1 MIQLEKMRRY
11 SKPKKQ
17 VTAADIRRAIVQC
30 SEAHAL
36 MINKSEYDR
45 GFQCGLEHATRI
57 IDQMLNDAWRAAVE
71 DVRSKTYTVKLT
83 RRRRK

>member
-1 MIQLEKMRRY
+1 MR
-11 SKPKKQ
+11 KKQ
-17 VTAADIRRAIVQC
+17 VTAADIRSSIFKC
-30 SEAHAL
+30 KEAHAL
-36 MINKSEYDR
+36 MINKTEYDR
-45 GFQCGLEHATRI
+45 GFQCGLEHAIFI